1 VIRPLFLLAC
11 LALFPLFAAEAAPKI
26 YRARVEPVWL
36 GENAFW
42 YRNDLANDQREF
54 VLVDAAAGT
63 RAPAFD
69 STRIPAAALT
79 AEALEFSPSRDSVI
93 LHGRERSWR
102 VDLKTYAARED
113 SGAVATLPPFPDPKP
128 SKPTGLLWLNRT
140 GGSLSVYRIDA
151 KSGPQPHHELAPGA
165 RWSTNSSLTDLWLAI
180 APDGRSR
187 TVLRAIA
194 GPLTVTV
201 KADDCLLTPS
211 LPAPEAPRTTVR
223 SPDGKWEAYVRG
235 HDLWVRATLGSAD
248 FALTFD
254 ASPGHTLH
262 DDASY
267 DRLVRMDYAKADSPA
282 TLPEAYWSP
291 DSKFLVALQTRT
303 VPERHV
309 HLTESSPSDQLQPKQ
324 HSYPYLKA
332 GDEIPTQRPRLFAVA
347 ERREIPVDAALFATP
362 WALTRFHWQPDSK
375 AFSFLYNQRGHQV
388 LRLVS
393 IDAAT
398 GAPRRIVE
406 ERSATFIHYSSN
418 SSHQQ
423 ILDASAEVIWSS
435 ERTGWNHLYLYDLA
449 TGRLKNAI
457 TSGEWVVR
465 DVTKVDA
472 KRRQLWFAATGIVP
486 GQDPYHLHHCRVN
499 FDGTGLVV
507 LTAGDGT
514 HEVRWSPQRTH
525 LVDTWSRVDAPPVT
539 ELRRDRDGTLVLPL
553 ETADA
558 TEALARRGRWPERF
572 VAKGRDG
579 KTDIYGIIQR
589 PANFDPTKKYPVIE
603 RLYAG
608 PHAHFTPKS
617 FGTHDAL
624 LERGFIVVQ
633 SDGMGTAGRSK
644 KFHDVAWRNIA
655 DAGFPDRI
663 AWLKDAAAKNPE
675 LDLTRLGVYGTSAGG
690 QSALGALLF
699 YGDFYRAAAAD
710 CGCHDNRMDKI
721 WWNEQWMGW
730 PVGPHYA
737 ENSNVTHAAKLR
749 GPLLLAVGELDRNV
763 DPASTYQVADALIKA
778 GKEFDYLVMP
788 GAGHG
793 VFRTPYGRKRME
805 DFFVRLFLAPTP

>member
-1 VIRPLFLLAC
+1 
-11 LALFPLFAAEAAPKI
+11 
-26 YRARVEPVWL
+26 
-36 GENAFW
+36 
-42 YRNDLANDQREF
+42 
-54 VLVDAAAGT
+54 
-63 RAPAFD
+63 
-69 STRIPAAALT
+69 
-79 AEALEFSPSRDSVI
+79 
-93 LHGRERSWR
+93 
-102 VDLKTYAARED
+102 
-113 SGAVATLPPFPDPKP
+113 
-128 SKPTGLLWLNRT
+128 
-140 GGSLSVYRIDA
+140 
-151 KSGPQPHHELAPGA
+151 
-165 RWSTNSSLTDLWLAI
+165 
-180 APDGRSR
+180 
-187 TVLRAIA
+187 
-194 GPLTVTV
+194 
-201 KADDCLLTPS
+201 
-211 LPAPEAPRTTVR
+211 
-223 SPDGKWEAYVRG
+223 
-235 HDLWVRATLGSAD
+235 
-248 FALTFD
+248 
-254 ASPGHTLH
+254 
-262 DDASY
+262 
-267 DRLVRMDYAKADSPA
+267 
-282 TLPEAYWSP
+282 
-291 DSKFLVALQTRT
+291 
-303 VPERHV
+303 
-309 HLTESSPSDQLQPKQ
+309 
-324 HSYPYLKA
+324 
-332 GDEIPTQRPRLFAVA
+332 
-347 ERREIPVDAALFATP
+347 
-362 WALTRFHWQPDSK
+362 
-375 AFSFLYNQRGHQV
+375 
-388 LRLVS
+388 
-393 IDAAT
+393 
-398 GAPRRIVE
+398 
-406 ERSATFIHYSSN
+406 
-418 SSHQQ
+418 
-423 ILDASAEVIWSS
+423 
-435 ERTGWNHLYLYDLA
+435 
-449 TGRLKNAI
+449 
-457 TSGEWVVR
+457 VR

-579 KTDIYGIIQR
+579 ITDIYGIIQR

-663 AWLKDAAAKNPE
+663 AWLKAAAAKNPE

-699 YGDFYRAAAAD
+699 HGDFYRAAAAD